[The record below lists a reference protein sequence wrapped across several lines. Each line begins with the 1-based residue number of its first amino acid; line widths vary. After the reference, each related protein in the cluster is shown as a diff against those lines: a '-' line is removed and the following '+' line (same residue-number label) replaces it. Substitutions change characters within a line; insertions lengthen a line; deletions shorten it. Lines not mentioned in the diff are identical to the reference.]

1 MAIMGTLA
9 FFTALSVFS
18 IFIVQLRWCK
28 TKKRNGSDKCHV
40 QTLMMFS
47 YILVS
52 CLPIVS
58 HRIFCTYK
66 ALASVGIFFYELNIK
81 LMIIVTAFSNIV
93 YSYLVVFVLGHSK
106 TKDSKNDSSFARIRT
121 IILITVFL

>member
-47 YILVS
+47 YIL
-52 CLPIVS
+52 
-58 HRIFCTYK
+58 